1 MPALLYIRLI
11 AFTAGALLYLFLLAL
26 IVGHRRPRR
35 FERVLFF
42 LILALFLFY
51 SGALLAANAAIHYVI
66 PPVST
71 AMFAMGLM
79 LCGLGFLPGLLVH
92 AEGESGRAAGVVR
105 IGWEQRILWVAFYL
119 PLMFFLARIVPQV
132 LARPVLD
139 VLWTGGFAAAFYG
152 IWLSVA
158 LAASSWLEVRASDAS
173 DDPSSRRLH
182 TLLGV
187 VFGVLAALVFYTY
200 GLGALHGPSALE
212 NLGTLVIVAGLIPG
226 AVLGY
231 FALRYNFL
239 QIGMQRNLVYAVS
252 AAFLAMMYLALVR
265 RMSGWLEPVVPPEAT
280 AAVLLFVLV
289 IFFEPLERVIGRTL
303 YRSFQQRMEGV
314 QRLLVELQTEAQNG
328 DVEKLTGAAETRI
341 REELALSSVRLSVP
355 RGAEWSPLRAP
366 GGLGHRVELPLKNGR
381 EEIGVLEVC
390 STGAVLVGETTVA
403 LEFLAEQLPTLVN
416 HCRLIEEKLRLEREL
431 AERERLALV
440 GQMAASISHNLRNPI
455 SSMKTVLQALL
466 EERELTPRVREDCEI
481 VVREMDRLSTK
492 LTQLLRYA
500 RPGVR
505 GNDGA
510 GRIAVA
516 AITEQ
521 VVSLLRRDA
530 ERRNVR
536 LEFATEEIGSEP
548 IVAASEEAWTD
559 VISNLVVN
567 GIEAQPRGGKVC
579 VSMRRCGGA
588 MRVEIFD
595 DGPGIPADVGAKLFQ
610 PFFTTKTSGTGLGLA
625 IVARR
630 AAEMGGTISWKSPVC
645 EGRGTK
651 FIVTVP
657 AGDSSAP

>member
-1 MPALLYIRLI
+1 MPALFYVRLI

-42 LILALFLFY
+42 LILGLFFFY
-51 SGALLAANAAIHYVI
+51 SGALLAANATIHYVN

-71 AMFAMGLM
+71 AIFAMGLV
-79 LCGLGFLPGLLVH
+79 LCGMAFLPGLLVH
-92 AEGESGRAAGVVR
+92 AEVEYGGMAGAVR
-105 IGWEQRILWVAFYL
+105 IGAGQKILVAALYL
-119 PLMFFLARIVPQV
+119 PLVFFLARIVPQI
-132 LARPVLD
+132 LARPSLD
-139 VLWTGGFAAAFYG
+139 VLWSGGFAATFYG

-158 LAASSWLEVRASDAS
+158 LGASAWFEMRASRVS
-173 DDPSSRRLH
+173 DDSSSRRRH
-182 TLLGV
+182 TLLGG
-187 VFGVLAALVFYTY
+187 VFGILAVLVFYAY
-200 GLGALHGPSALE
+200 GLSALHETEALVK
-212 NLGTLVIVAGLIPG
+212 LGTAVVVAGLIPG
-226 AVLGY
+226 ATLGY
-231 FALRYNFL
+231 FALRSNFL

-252 AAFLAMMYLALVR
+252 AAFLALLYLALVR
-265 RMSGWLEPVVPPEAT
+265 RVSGWLEPVLPPEAT

-303 YRSFQQRMEGV
+303 YRSFQQRMDRV
-314 QRLLVELQTEAQNG
+314 QRLLVELQAEAQNG
-328 DVEKLTGAAETRI
+328 DVEKLLSRAERRI
-341 REELALSSVRLSVP
+341 REEFGLSVVRLAVP
-355 RGAEWSPLRAP
+355 RSADWMPLRAP
-366 GGLGHRVELPLKNGR
+366 GGLGHCVELPLKNGR
-381 EEIGVLEVC
+381 EEIGVLEAC

-431 AERERLALV
+431 GERERLALV

-466 EERELTPRVREDCEI
+466 EERDLTPRVREDCEI
-481 VVREMDRLSTK
+481 VVREMDRLSSK

-500 RPGVR
+500 RPGIR

-510 GRIAVA
+510 GRIAIG

-530 ERRNVR
+530 ERRNVQ
-536 LEFATEEIGSEP
+536 LEFAAGDVRSET
-548 IVAASEEAWTD
+548 IVVGSEEAWTD

-567 GIEAQPRGGKVC
+567 AIEAQSGGGKVC

-588 MRVEIFD
+588 MHMEIVD
-595 DGPGIPADVGAKLFQ
+595 DGPGIPVDVSAKVFQ
-610 PFFTTKTSGTGLGLA
+610 PFFTTKPSGTGLGLA

-630 AAEMGGTISWKSPVC
+630 VAEMGGAISWESPVS
-645 EGRGTK
+645 EGRGTR
-651 FIVTVP
+651 FVITVP
-657 AGDSSAP
+657 IGASH